1 MIGFKTLTP
10 NKLDRLPKA
19 ILIDVD
25 NTLYPYAP
33 CHEAA
38 SRRVEDKVMQ
48 VLGIDREIFRDA
60 SLRARDEIKK
70 RLGRTASSHSRL
82 LYFQRAM
89 ELMGLHTQTM
99 LTLDLEQTYWRT
111 YLATSTLFDG
121 VVEFFEL
128 LKQLGIP
135 TAIVTD
141 LTAQIQFRKLIYLE
155 LDHLVDH
162 IVTSEEAGVDK
173 PAELPFDLALAKLA
187 VDAEGC
193 WMIGDSA
200 ESDLLGA
207 RRCGLCA
214 VQKIHRGVKVGE
226 GEARPDAMF
235 EHFEDLCAQLRRL
248 KRGLPVE
255 QHQMDSAE
263 AS

>member
-1 MIGFKTLTP
+1 MIGFKSFTP
-10 NKLDRLPKA
+10 KLLDHLPKA
-19 ILIDVD
+19 VLIDLD
-25 NTLYPYAP
+25 NTLYAYAP

-60 SLRARDEIKK
+60 ALRAREEIKL

-89 ELMGLHTQTM
+89 ELLGLHTQTM

-111 YLATSTLFDG
+111 YLATSSLFEG

-141 LTAQIQFRKLIYLE
+141 LTAQIQFRKIIYLE
-155 LDHLVDH
+155 LEHFVDH
-162 IVTSEEAGVDK
+162 IVTSEESGVDK
-173 PAELPFDLALAKLA
+173 PAEFPFELALAKLGVA
-187 VDAEGC
+187 ANGC

-200 ESDLLGA
+200 ESDMLGA
-207 RRCGLCA
+207 RRCGLYA
-214 VQKIHRGVKVGE
+214 VQKTHRGVKIGE
-226 GEARPDAMF
+226 GEARPDAVF
-235 EHFEDLCAQLRRL
+235 EHFDDLCAQVRRL
-248 KRGLPVE
+248 ARSLPVE
-255 QHQMDSAE
+255 PLHEGSAE